1 MRFRSLAVIPL
12 AAAVF
17 GTAAAAF
24 PSSPSD
30 HPQPPPALTQPSLAA
45 RYAADQRAVTA
56 DEGAA
61 TRSGDTQLAGALA
74 ALRSRQVLFFDPQ
87 GNGLAAVVTGDLA
100 TARRVAIVVPG
111 SDTTLSTFFSRGT
124 ASPGGAAA
132 ALAAQARAL
141 DPDSHL
147 AVIAWLGYT
156 APAMVSTAV
165 LTSGD
170 AEAGVPALRALVTAA
185 AGHGAQVALV
195 CHSYGSVVCGLA
207 ARDLPVTDIAVVGSP
222 GMDASSA
229 AALGTSARVWAGRGN
244 DDWIRDVPHI
254 RLLGLGFGADPMS
267 SGFGARIF
275 ATGSGDHSD
284 YFQPGS
290 VSLRNLAWIALGNP
304 AEVAR

>member
-1 MRFRSLAVIPL
+1 MRFRSLAVVPV
-12 AAAVF
+12 AAALF
-17 GTAAAAF
+17 GTAAATF
-24 PSSPSD
+24 PPSPSD
-30 HPQPPPALTQPSLAA
+30 HPQAPPALTQPSLAA

-61 TRSGDTQLAGALA
+61 TRSGDTQLASALA

-87 GNGLAAVVTGDLA
+87 GNGLAAVVIGDLA

-132 ALAAQARAL
+132 ALAAQAQAL

-156 APAMVSTAV
+156 APALVSTAV

-170 AEAGVPALRALVTAA
+170 AAAGVPALRTLVAA
-185 AGHGAQVALV
+185 VAGHGAQVALV

-229 AALGTSARVWAGRGN
+229 AALGTSARVWAGRGSG
-244 DDWIRDVPHI
+244 DWIGDVPHI

-290 VSLRNLAWIALGNP
+290 VSLRNLAWIALGHP
-304 AEVAR
+304 AQVTR